1 MNRNGA
7 KQQTLDNG
15 MNVEE
20 EKEIGSYINLD
31 NDLNQLIL
39 NCSMK
44 ILSHSPSLT
53 D

>member
-15 MNVEE
+15 MKVEE
-20 EKEIGSYINLD
+20 EKETGSYINLD

-39 NCSMK
+39 NCSIK